1 MSSRPRRAKGRGPL
15 RKARAGWALGFAT
28 LLTAVTAGGAV
39 LFVATAREARADEDS
54 DLREEFVKGG
64 PGRWQAVLKD
74 LARSPARTGIVLGP
88 VFRDRSVRSSSA
100 FAAAWLADHA
110 PKGEPPLLIDDIL
123 RRIQGDP
130 AYVEELRA
138 DLTPDGPGW
147 GAIALGA
154 KRRLTAAGTDP
165 SLKSAAAWA
174 LRYETT
180 KANAKELA
188 EAWEN
193 GVEQVKAT
201 AGESLEFLLAYRF
214 VKGPPAAKKWFAEHD
229 TLTFAE
235 WVRDLSMEKDR
246 PTAPLYARM
255 VSEARSNVE
264 RAVSPEDLKRYLL
277 PSETPWVEV
286 RQLAARRA
294 AKIEAPGEAWLP
306 LLVQVLREEKDGPA
320 LLSLLDVARRLKVD
334 SKGAA
339 SEVARL
345 VVARLDECCPKQEL
359 AIGLLRVL
367 GTVGDPQTVA
377 QAYDILERSPDP
389 AVQDVWLSIA
399 GSVGGNEARL
409 VRLYQ
414 SRQNDDDEAKV
425 RLRVRALEAM
435 AQGAGRGGDGDVLVG
450 DFLRAILRR
459 TDASEAEARLP
470 RETAPAARAV
480 AIRGLEA
487 FPDSSTVAR
496 LRDDVVR
503 SRDEEAPLQLLG
515 VGVLGKLAAELPEA
529 AIALAE
535 IARSDA
541 AIPVRVEALKDLAK
555 ALGEAPAEEARE
567 RTVEA
572 ARAVLAANAGPREV
586 RVAALQ
592 VAAALADPG
601 SLPAAFDLAV
611 ESAQESASAVDPD
624 LSAGLDRL
632 TQGIARASE
641 AQDAALVEGM
651 ERLARAGGLDRAI
664 VVADGVADAGGGRLR
679 LQAGRAGLLA
689 RRARTPG
696 REATARA
703 DLEAAHRILRTI
715 ESSAAPAERGQD
727 PWKAALTLHDE
738 ILSSIL
744 EDPGIEVALR
754 RECLL
759 STLEVAAYRGDQPSA
774 KRALGVVDTLRAL
787 GLAGSE
793 AKFEQLVVSLQT
805 LANPAVPNP
814 K

>member
-1 MSSRPRRAKGRGPL
+1 MAAAAALLPVA
-15 RKARAGWALGFAT
+15 AAGVALVG
-28 LLTAVTAGGAV
+28 
-39 LFVATAREARADEDS
+39 TARTARADEDA

-74 LARSPARTGIVLGP
+74 LSRSPARTGIVLGP
-88 VFRDRSVRSSSA
+88 VFRDRSVRSCSA

-110 PKGEPPLLIDDIL
+110 SKGEPPLLVDDIL

-138 DLTPDGPGW
+138 DLTPDGAGW
-147 GAIALGA
+147 ASIALGA

-165 SLKSAAAWA
+165 SLRSAAAWA

-188 EAWEN
+188 EAWET

-214 VKGPPAAKKWFAEHD
+214 AKGPAAAKRWFAEHD

-235 WVRDLSMEKDR
+235 WVRELSMEKDR

-255 VSEARSNVE
+255 VAEARSNIE
-264 RAVSPEDLKRYLL
+264 RATSPEELKRYLL

-294 AKIEAPGEAWLP
+294 AKIEATGDAWLP
-306 LLVQVLREEKDGPA
+306 LLVQVMREEKDGPA

-339 SEVARL
+339 SELARL
-345 VVARLDECCPKQEL
+345 VVARLDECCPKSDL

-399 GSVGGNEARL
+399 GAVGGNEARL

-459 TDASEAEARLP
+459 SDANEVEARLP
-470 RETAPAARAV
+470 RETAPSARAV

-487 FPDSSTVAR
+487 FPGAPTVAR

-503 SRDEEAPLQLLG
+503 ARDEDPALQLLG
-515 VGVLGKLAAELPEA
+515 VGVLGKLASAVPEA
-529 AIALAE
+529 AVALADVS
-535 IARSDA
+535 RSDS
-541 AIPVRVEALKDLAK
+541 PVTVRVEALKDLAK
-555 ALGEAPAEEARE
+555 ALGEAPPEEARA
-567 RTVEA
+567 RTVDA
-572 ARAVLAANAGPREV
+572 ARAALAASGGPREV
-586 RVAALQ
+586 RIAALQ

-611 ESAQESASAVDPD
+611 ESAQEAASALDPD

-632 TQGIARASE
+632 TQGIARAGES
-641 AQDAALVEGM
+641 QDSALVDGM
-651 ERLARAGGLDRAI
+651 DRLARAGGLDRAI
-664 VVADGVADAGGGRLR
+664 AVADGVADAGGGRLR
-679 LQAGRAGLLA
+679 LQAARAGLLA
-689 RRARTPG
+689 RRAKAPG

-715 ESSAAPAERGQD
+715 EASTSPGERGQD
-727 PWKAALTLHDE
+727 PWKAALALHDE
-738 ILSSIL
+738 VLAAIL
-744 EDPGIEVALR
+744 EDPGIEVGLR

-759 STLEVAAYRGDQPSA
+759 STLEVAAFRGDAPSA
-774 KRALGVVDTLRAL
+774 KRALGVVDTLKAL
-787 GLAGSE
+787 GLAGAE
-793 AKFEQLVVSLQT
+793 AKFEQLVAALQAI
-805 LANPAVPNP
+805 ANPALP